1 MAQQSTHGLAGPAP
15 EAPTPRVAVETNGIN
30 VIPDSER
37 KGTPRQLFW
46 PWFGA
51 NVSVFGLA
59 YGSFLLGFGI
69 SFWQAIVAGV
79 VGIVVSFLLCGLVA
93 IAGKR
98 GSAPTLVLSRAAF
111 GVNGNRVPSVLSWVL
126 TVGWETALVSLA
138 TLATAQVFD
147 QLGWSGG
154 TATKVVALLVVA
166 ALVVAGG
173 VLGFDVIMRMQA
185 VITWVTGILTVVYIV
200 LVADSMDWSAVS
212 ALPSGSTA
220 AFIGALVLAM
230 TGYGFGW
237 VNAAADYSRY
247 LPRTASTRG
256 VVGWTTFGGALAPV
270 VLLVAGLLLAGSD
283 SELAA
288 AIGIDPIGA
297 LGTLLPTWFLV
308 PFIVVVVLGLIGGA
322 LLDIYSSGL
331 SLLAAGLRV
340 PRPVAASIDGT
351 LMVIGTI
358 AVVFF
363 ADTFIGPFQGF
374 LITLGVPIAAWCGVM
389 LADIALRK
397 RDYAEP
403 DLFDPRGR
411 YGSVQPVPLGL
422 LVVGTVL
429 GWGLVTNT
437 FAGWLDWQGY
447 LLGAVGL
454 GGREGDW
461 AYANLGVL
469 VAFLVGWWAPSPCVA
484 RPSAHR
490 RRSADDRIHAGARG
504 LARRRRSAAR
514 LRGRGLALDRAPLRG
529 GAATDPPAGRGLR
542 RPGGVDAVRRT
553 GPAGRGVEGVLRA
566 VRLRPPAAGRR
577 VLSAGRGPRTAPGGR
592 RDDLRQV
599 GPRSG
604 RGRRER
610 AAHRRGRRHRLLRDL
625 HGAPRRRR
633 RRAGARGQ

>member
-1 MAQQSTHGLAGPAP
+1 MAQQTTGGTAP
-15 EAPTPRVAVETNGIN
+15 IEEGAPPPRVAVETNGIN
-30 VIPDSER
+30 VIAEAER

-69 SFWQAIVAGV
+69 SFWQAILAGV
-79 VGIVVSFLLCGLVA
+79 LGIVVSFLLCGLVA

-138 TLATAQVFD
+138 TLATAQLFD

-173 VLGFDVIMRMQA
+173 VLGFDAIMRMQT
-185 VITWVTGILTVVYIV
+185 VITWITGILTVVYLV
-200 LVADSMDWSAVS
+200 LVADHVDWSAVS

-220 AFIGALVLAM
+220 AIVGALVLAM

-247 LPRTASTRG
+247 LPRRASTAG

-270 VLLVAGLLLAGSD
+270 VLLLAGLLLAGSD
-283 SELAA
+283 PELAT
-288 AIGIDPIGA
+288 AIGLDPIGA

-340 PRPVAASIDGT
+340 RRPVAASIDGT
-351 LMVIGTI
+351 LMVIGTV

-363 ADTFIGPFQGF
+363 ADSFIGPFQGF
-374 LITLGVPIAAWCGVM
+374 LITLGVPIAAWCGIM

-397 RDYAEP
+397 RDYAEAE
-403 DLFDPRGR
+403 LFDPRGR
-411 YGSVQPVPLGL
+411 YGSVQPVPLAL
-422 LVVGTVL
+422 LVIGTVL

-437 FAGWLDWQGY
+437 YASWLDWQGY
-447 LLGAVGL
+447 LLDAFGL
-454 GGREGDW
+454 GGKDGAW
-461 AYANLGVL
+461 AFANLGVL
-469 VAFLVGWWAPSPCVA
+469 LAFLIGLVGT
-484 RPSAHR
+484 
-490 RRSADDRIHAGARG
+490 
-504 LARRRRSAAR
+504 
-514 LRGRGLALDRAPLRG
+514 LAL
-529 GAATDPPAGRGLR
+529 R
-542 RPGGVDAVRRT
+542 R
-553 GPAGRGVEGVLRA
+553 RA
-566 VRLRPPAAGRR
+566 VRAQEGLVR
-577 VLSAGRGPRTAPGGR
+577 
-592 RDDLRQV
+592 
-599 GPRSG
+599 
-604 RGRRER
+604 
-610 AAHRRGRRHRLLRDL
+610 
-625 HGAPRRRR
+625 
-633 RRAGARGQ
+633 